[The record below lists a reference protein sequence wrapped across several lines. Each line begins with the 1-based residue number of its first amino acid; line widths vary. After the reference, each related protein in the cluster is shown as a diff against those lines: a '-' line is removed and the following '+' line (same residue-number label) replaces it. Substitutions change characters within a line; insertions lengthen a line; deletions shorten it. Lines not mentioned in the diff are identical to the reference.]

1 MNSKDIAQIRKR
13 FNLEKNNI
21 TCIRGCY
28 VSSKGEII
36 STFSRQLVNMP
47 QEEAEKYLAIFKR
60 TLSGVQGQN
69 LIDIDFDPERMND
82 SPEYQ
87 LLTALKNTALKDE
100 EKVSDFFQQ
109 IIGNLNM
116 EDAYLILLMH
126 DGYDIPHHTKDGRKD
141 LEQSDGVFHYIL
153 CSVCPVK
160 MTKPSLSYDANRN
173 AFLSKDSDWIVS
185 GPELGFLFP
194 AFEERAANIYRA
206 LYYTRNTAVNH
217 DDFVAAVFMSQLPMP
232 ADEQKEIFHA
242 IMQTS
247 LEEECSYEVLQA
259 MHGQIMDKL
268 EAQKESK
275 AADPLKLTKY
285 DMIEAM
291 EECGVSAQRLEAF
304 TESFD
309 REFGAQARLNAVN
322 ITNPKQFEIKTANA
336 VLKVESDRFDL
347 VETREIDGH
356 TYILLRAD
364 EGFEVNGIPA
374 VPGGQKNP

>member
-1 MNSKDIAQIRKR
+1 MNSKDIAEIKKR

-28 VSSKGEII
+28 VSSQGEVI
-36 STFSRQLVNMP
+36 STFSRALVNMP
-47 QEEAEKYLAIFKR
+47 KEEAEKYLAIFKR

-87 LLTALKNTALKDE
+87 QLTNLKNTALKDDE
-100 EKVSDFFQQ
+100 MVSDFFQQ

-116 EDAYLILLMH
+116 EDAYLILLLH
-126 DGYDIPHHTKDGRKD
+126 DGYDMPHRSRDGRRD
-141 LEQSDGVFHYIL
+141 DDQSTGVFHYIL

-160 MTKPSLSYDANRN
+160 MTKPSLSYDADRN
-173 AFLSKDSDWIVS
+173 AFLSKDSDWVVS
-185 GPELGFLFP
+185 SPELGFLFP

-206 LYYTRNTAVNH
+206 LYYTKNTAVNH

-232 ADEQKEIFHA
+232 ADEQKEVFRT
-242 IMQTS
+242 IMETS
-247 LEEECSYEVLQA
+247 LEDDCSLDVLQTV
-259 MHGQIMDKL
+259 HEQIVDKL

-275 AADPLKLTKY
+275 ASEPVKLTKY
-285 DMIEAM
+285 DMLQAM
-291 EECGVSAQRLEAF
+291 EECGVSTQHMEAF
-304 TESFD
+304 NESFD
-309 REFGAQARLNAVN
+309 REFGAQTRLSAVN
-322 ITNPKQFEIKTANA
+322 VTNPKQFEIKTPNA
-336 VLKVESDRFDL
+336 LLKVDSDRSEL

-364 EGFEVNGIPA
+364 EGFEVNGVNA
-374 VPGGQKNP
+374 AALKKQN